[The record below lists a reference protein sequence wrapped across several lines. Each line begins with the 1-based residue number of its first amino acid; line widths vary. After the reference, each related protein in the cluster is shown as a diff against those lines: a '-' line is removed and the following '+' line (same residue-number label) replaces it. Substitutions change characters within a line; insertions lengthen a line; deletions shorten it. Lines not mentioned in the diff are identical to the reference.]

1 MATRFDYFGFEYEI
15 LEDKQNEVALI
26 EASKAHGK
34 VFIPKEVEYEG
45 KQYAVTKIGSKKV
58 MVEKC
63 VGGIKET
70 DGRKKNFWKVE
81 PHWEKDYETYKGP
94 FTTFNSRG
102 KEWYQIYGTNTSITA
117 IVLPDTIREFGFG
130 AFRMCDSLIEINI
143 PKGLSKIDDRVFS
156 GCASL
161 QQITL
166 PNGITSIGKYAF
178 IGCGTLHEIT
188 IPTSVK
194 SIDEHAFGDSDRS
207 KCGLEVVNIL
217 NEEGNIIIHPV
228 AFTSRV
234 KINYIGSK
242 AQKNE
247 VHGASSPT
255 KSSSIDL
262 EKLIAA
268 ALVDGVVTDKERAI
282 LCKKVKEAGGN
293 VDEFEMLLDARIY
306 EAQQKAQPA
315 APKKEEPKQEPKKD
329 GPKPAPAKPASASS
343 ADGKMT
349 VAQLAAEFKAQFG
362 SVLRIYNGRS
372 KADDS
377 LSLQEVG
384 LTGNLA
390 LSFDDN
396 QKVGDFIA
404 QMAQVGL
411 KVKVYTCD
419 EWVAVLDGLTLEAS
433 GKVKKN
439 AVKADMESMIAYQR
453 SDNSLGGYSIEAKE
467 DGGFLVKK
475 DGIECENA
483 KAAMRE
489 IAAIVGLEVDPA
501 WTTRQFGAKLLKALN
516 K

>member
-26 EASKAHGK
+26 DAQTAKGR
-34 VFIPKEVEYEG
+34 VFIPKSVEYEG
-45 KQYAVTKIGSKKV
+45 KSYSVTKIGSKKV
-58 MVEKC
+58 MVEKY
-63 VGGIKET
+63 VWGIKET

-94 FTTFNSRG
+94 FTAFKSRG
-102 KEWYQIYGTNTSITA
+102 EEWYKNTKITA
-117 IVLPDTIREFGFG
+117 IVLPDTVKEFGFG
-130 AFRMCDSLIEINI
+130 AFRMCSSLIEINI

-156 GCASL
+156 GCLSL

-166 PNGITSIGKYAF
+166 PNSITTIGKNAF
-178 IGCGTLHEIT
+178 CGCETLHEIT
-188 IPTSVK
+188 IPASVK
-194 SIDEHAFGDSDRS
+194 SIDEHAFTDTNIN

-217 NEEGNIIIHPV
+217 NEEGNIIIHPY

-282 LCKKVKEAGGN
+282 LCKKVKEAGGD

-306 EAQQKAQPA
+306 EAQQKAKPA
-315 APKKEEPKQEPKKD
+315 APKAEPKKEEPKPEPKKD
-329 GPKPAPAKPASASS
+329 EPKPAPAKPASASS

-349 VAQLAAEFKAQFG
+349 VAQLAADFKAQFG

-390 LSFDDN
+390 LSFDGN
-396 QKVGDFIA
+396 QKVSDFIA

-419 EWVAVLDGLTLEAS
+419 EWVACLDGLTLTQT
-433 GKVKKN
+433 GQVKKC
-439 AVKADMESMIAYQR
+439 AVKADMEKM
-453 SDNSLGGYSIEAKE
+453 L
-467 DGGFLVKK
+467 
-475 DGIECENA
+475 
-483 KAAMRE
+483 
-489 IAAIVGLEVDPA
+489 
-501 WTTRQFGAKLLKALN
+501 
-516 K
+516 

>member
-1 MATRFDYFGFEYEI
+1 MATRFTYFGFEYEI
-15 LEDKQNEVALI
+15 LEGKQNEVALI
-26 EASKAHGK
+26 DAQTAKGR
-34 VFIPKEVEYEG
+34 VIIPKSVEYEG
-45 KQYAVTKIGSKKV
+45 KSYSVTKIGSKKV
-58 MVEKC
+58 MVEKYTK
-63 VGGIKET
+63 GGYW
-70 DGRKKNFWKVE
+70 RQ
-81 PHWEKDYETYKGP
+81 DYETYKGP
-94 FTTFNSRG
+94 FTSFYSRG

-178 IGCGTLHEIT
+178 IGCETLHEIT

-194 SIDEHAFGDSDRS
+194 SIDEKAFGDSNRS

-217 NEEGNIIIHPV
+217 NEEGNIIIHPN
-228 AFTSRV
+228 AFTDRV

-247 VHGASSPT
+247 ACGASSPA

-282 LCKKVKEAGGN
+282 LCKKVKEAGGD

-306 EAQQKAQPA
+306 EAQQKAKPSTPKA
-315 APKKEEPKQEPKKD
+315 EPKKEEPK
-329 GPKPAPAKPASASS
+329 PASAKSASASS

-390 LSFDDN
+390 LSFDGN

-419 EWVAVLDGLTLEAS
+419 EWVACLDGLALTQT
-433 GKVKKN
+433 GQVKKC
-439 AVKADMESMIAYQR
+439 AVKADMEKM
-453 SDNSLGGYSIEAKE
+453 L
-467 DGGFLVKK
+467 
-475 DGIECENA
+475 
-483 KAAMRE
+483 
-489 IAAIVGLEVDPA
+489 
-501 WTTRQFGAKLLKALN
+501 
-516 K
+516 